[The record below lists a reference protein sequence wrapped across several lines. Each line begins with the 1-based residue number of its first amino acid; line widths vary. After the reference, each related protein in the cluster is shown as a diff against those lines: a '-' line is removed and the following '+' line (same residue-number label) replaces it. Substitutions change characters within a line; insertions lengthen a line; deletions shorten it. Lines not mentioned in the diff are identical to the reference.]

1 MSKKIRRIS
10 SNISSSDVKSIII
23 SGNLREIPGTVGFL
37 DSDHEDEEEYVHL
50 DSNDEE
56 KPKQVEN
63 GPPSS
68 FEDYQKA
75 NAICHDT
82 YGVALLDILAKLLI
96 SDEIDVKDLS
106 VQAVVYKV
114 QSLLCGASGVR

>member
-1 MSKKIRRIS
+1 MSKKLRRIS
-10 SNISSSDVKSIII
+10 SNIDSSDVQSIII
-23 SGNLREIPGTVGFL
+23 SGNLWEIPGTVGFL
-37 DSDHEDEEEYVHL
+37 DSDHEDEFGHL
-50 DSNDEE
+50 DSNDKE
-56 KPKQVEN
+56 KQKQVEN
-63 GPPSS
+63 GPPCS

-114 QSLLCGASGVR
+114 QSLLRGASGVR